1 MMRKKR
7 YAYVILGLIILF
19 SITIF
24 TVYALVTATGSGHP
38 YSEILVTINGYNV
51 TLQQAIDNEWLKGI
65 NQPTF
70 STLSSIP
77 NPGHSAS
84 EVIVAING
92 YEVTLQDA
100 INQNYFKGTG
110 TISSSSSAPFQGHPA
125 TEIEVTVNSV
135 KKSLQDALPEIAYAC
150 AANYGQSCPSG
161 DASCINPGTIQCD
174 GTCSG
179 SYKSKGTSCTSD
191 DWHACDGEGS
201 CLGWKGYGCGSCPF
215 GFTQFACCPGG
226 ERYCATG
233 WVCGACK
240 NLGIYRGYPDY
251 HTGGWALSSP
261 ICGVAK
267 PSQYVVISNDWKM
280 KP

>member
-1 MMRKKR
+1 MKWKKG
-7 YAYVILGLIILF
+7 YTYILLVLII
-19 SITIF
+19 STTIF

-38 YSEILVTINGYNV
+38 YTEILVTVNGYNV
-51 TLQQAIDNEWLKGI
+51 TLQQAINNGWLKGTG
-65 NQPTF
+65 QPTF
-70 STLSSIP
+70 STLFAVP

-84 EVIVAING
+84 EILITVNG
-92 YEVTLQDA
+92 YDVTLQDA
-100 INQNYFKGTG
+100 INQDYFKGTG
-110 TISSSSSAPFQGHPA
+110 TISSSSSVPSKGHPA
-125 TEIEVTVNSV
+125 TEIEVTVNGV
-135 KKSLQDALPEIAYAC
+135 KKSLQDALPEISQTC

-179 SYKSKGTSCTSD
+179 SYKTKGTNCAAD
-191 DWHACDGEGS
+191 DWHACNGTGS
-201 CLGWKGYGCGSCPF
+201 CLGWTGYGCPKCPF

-226 ERYCATG
+226 ASSCATG

-240 NLGIYRGYPDY
+240 NLGIYQGTPDY
-251 HTGGWALSSP
+251 YSGGWALSSP

-267 PSQYVVISNDWKM
+267 PAQQIVISNTWKM